1 MFKRQLSSRLLEALA
16 DTPVVLV
23 VGARQTGKS
32 TLTQTALPGFRPITF
47 DDDTPRRAALADPAG
62 FLSGLEG
69 PSVLDEVQRVLPLFP
84 ALKASVDRDRRPGR
98 FVLTGSANPLLLP
111 RLSETLAGR
120 MEILTLW
127 PLSQAEIHGTSVN
140 LVDALFAQS
149 GPGLR
154 TPETSRTELLSRVLS
169 GGYPEARARPAGRRR
184 SAWFDAYVTTMV
196 TRQVDDLAGI
206 DAAPE
211 LTRLLRLLGLRS
223 GGLLNTADLSRD
235 LHIPYTT
242 LRRYLSLLE
251 ALYLYQPLLPWHDAR
266 AARIVKSPKVYL
278 NDAGLAAH
286 LCGFG
291 PAQIEAD
298 PTRTGPLLEAFVR
311 AELAKHAG
319 TSEAAAE
326 LFFYRTLSGVE
337 VDFVVERRDGALVGV
352 EVKAASTVVPKDVKG
367 LRHLAEV
374 AGERFVRGVVLYT
387 GHEVVPLGERLEAWP
402 VSMLWEA
409 PVGRA

>member
-1 MFKRQLSSRLLEALA
+1 MFTRQISTRLLEALA

-32 TLTQTALPGFRPITF
+32 TLTRTALPGLRAITF
-47 DDDTPRRAALADPAG
+47 DDDTPRLSALADPAG
-62 FLSGLEG
+62 FLSGLDG
-69 PSVLDEVQRVLPLFP
+69 PTMLDEVQRVLPLFP

-111 RLSETLAGR
+111 KLSETLAGR

-127 PLSQAEIHGTSVN
+127 PLSQAEIQGATGN
-140 LVDALFAQS
+140 LVDALF
-149 GPGLR
+149 
-154 TPETSRTELLSRVLS
+154 TPSSPVQRPHEMSRADLLARILS
-169 GGYPEARARPAGRRR
+169 GGYPEARERAAGRRR
-184 SAWFDAYVTTMV
+184 SAWFDAYITTMV
-196 TRQVDDLAGI
+196 TRQVHDLAEI
-206 DAAPE
+206 DASHD

-235 LHIPYTT
+235 LRIPYTT
-242 LRRYLSLLE
+242 LRRHLSLLE
-251 ALYLYQPLLPWHDAR
+251 ALYLYQPLLPWHDTR
-266 AARIVKSPKVYL
+266 AARLVKSPKVYL
-278 NDAGLAAH
+278 NDSGLAAH
-286 LCGFG
+286 LCGYG
-291 PAQIEAD
+291 PPQLEAD

-319 TSEAAAE
+319 TSEAAVE
-326 LFFYRTLSGVE
+326 LFFYRTLSDVE
-337 VDFVVERRDGALVGV
+337 VDFVVECRDGALVGV
-352 EVKAASTVVPKDVKG
+352 EVKAANTVVPKDVKG

-402 VSMLWEA
+402 VSMLWD
-409 PVGRA
+409 PPGRHT